1 MKYLAI
7 LRGGALKRGPPP
19 IFPLSADPLAVE
31 SSWNAITPC
40 RRASRVSSCLSSPS
54 FHPTKTIA
62 RARDTWSVDDRDRS
76 TFLPPPPLF
85 TGFDRSIRRPHLAP
99 LGGNAAW
106 KRKTAGWKSKSTSHR
121 ERGEAERLRIKSC
134 EN

>member
-99 LGGNAAW
+99 LGGNTAW

-121 ERGEAERLRIKSC
+121 ERGGAERLRIKSC